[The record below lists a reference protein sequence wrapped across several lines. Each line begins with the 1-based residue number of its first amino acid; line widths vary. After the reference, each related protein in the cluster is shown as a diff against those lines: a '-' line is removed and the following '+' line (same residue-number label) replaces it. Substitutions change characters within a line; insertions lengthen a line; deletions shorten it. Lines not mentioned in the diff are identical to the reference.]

1 MAMGSTGTVNV
12 TPEMINSAI
21 SAIEEYET
29 TVKSLYS
36 NLESTMSELI
46 PGNFSGSAAQG
57 FKQFFDENITK
68 LADANDE
75 STAVAQIIKLL
86 KEIVNGIS
94 DAIPKDNDGL
104 DDQLA
109 EQNTC
114 LLYTSP
120 SPRD

>member
-1 MAMGSTGTVNV
+1 MAMGSTGTVNI
-12 TPEMINSAI
+12 TPEMIKSAL

-36 NLESTMSELI
+36 TLSSTMSELI

-57 FKQFFDENITK
+57 FKQFFDDNITK
-68 LADANDE
+68 LANANDE
-75 STAVAQIIKLL
+75 STGVSQIIKLL

-94 DAIPKDNDGL
+94 DAIPKETDGL

-109 EQNTC
+109 EQNTKAMGGN
-114 LLYTSP
+114 
-120 SPRD
+120 

>member
-57 FKQFFDENITK
+57 FKQFFDEILLNLLTQI
-68 LADANDE
+68 DE
-75 STAVAQIIKLL
+75 STAVSTNNQAFKRNSKRNL
-86 KEIVNGIS
+86 
-94 DAIPKDNDGL
+94 
-104 DDQLA
+104 
-109 EQNTC
+109 
-114 LLYTSP
+114 
-120 SPRD
+120 

>member
-12 TPEMINSAI
+12 TPEMIRSALSAI
-21 SAIEEYET
+21 NQYET

-36 NLESTMSELI
+36 KLYSTMSELI

-75 STAVAQIIKLL
+75 STGVSQIIKLL
-86 KEIVNGIS
+86 REIVNGIS
-94 DAIPKDNDGL
+94 DAIPKDGDGL

-109 EQNTC
+109 EQNTKAMGGN
-114 LLYTSP
+114 
-120 SPRD
+120 